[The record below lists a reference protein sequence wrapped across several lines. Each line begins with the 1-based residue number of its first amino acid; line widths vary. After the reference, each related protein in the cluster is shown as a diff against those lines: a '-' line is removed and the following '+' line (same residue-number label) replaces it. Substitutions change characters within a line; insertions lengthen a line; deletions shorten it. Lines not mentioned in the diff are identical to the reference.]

1 MTPLSNAFISILQ
14 DMFSNMFTDSVEIR
28 AIVDTDDGYGISIQ
42 KFIAFTPPLILNGS
56 LRTVERIPGEPNTG
70 DQTPTIGNFIL
81 RLPAGSNIPD
91 KVVAIVNGNNTYI
104 IQNPYNDKG
113 NRLSDQFYCY
123 RVL

>member
-1 MTPLSNAFISILQ
+1 MQN
-14 DMFSNMFTDSVEIR
+14 MFSNMFTDSVEIR
-28 AIVDTDDGYGISIQ
+28 AIVDTDDGYGISTQ
-42 KFIAFTPPLILNGS
+42 KFIAFTPPLILDGL

-70 DQTPTIGNFIL
+70 DQTPIVGNFIL
-81 RLPAGSNIPD
+81 RLPAGSNIPN
-91 KVVAIVNGNNTYI
+91 KVVAIVNGKDTYI